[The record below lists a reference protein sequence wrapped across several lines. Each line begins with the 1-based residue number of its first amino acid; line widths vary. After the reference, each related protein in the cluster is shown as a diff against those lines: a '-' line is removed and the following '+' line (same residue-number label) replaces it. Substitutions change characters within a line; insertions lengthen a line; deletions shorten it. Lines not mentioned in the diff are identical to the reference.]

1 MALKLWTGEEFLELY
16 DAGKEFKWNELAAM
30 AYGEIGKIVCEEE
43 GSEGRWTRGMSTVFE
58 VKGRFFIIDWE
69 RGLTE
74 LQENEFYKQPY
85 EVVGECHEKTIV
97 VTNWIPVDRKE

>member
-1 MALKLWTGEEFLELY
+1 MALKLWTSEEFLELY
-16 DAGKEFKWNELAAM
+16 DAGEEFEWNELAAM

-43 GSEGRWTRGMSTVFE
+43 GSEGRWTRSMSTVFE

-74 LQENEFYKQPY
+74 RQENEFYEQPY
-85 EVVGECHEKTIV
+85 EVVKECHEKTIV

>member
-16 DAGKEFKWNELAAM
+16 DAGEEFEWNELAAM

-74 LQENEFYKQPY
+74 CQENEFYEQPY